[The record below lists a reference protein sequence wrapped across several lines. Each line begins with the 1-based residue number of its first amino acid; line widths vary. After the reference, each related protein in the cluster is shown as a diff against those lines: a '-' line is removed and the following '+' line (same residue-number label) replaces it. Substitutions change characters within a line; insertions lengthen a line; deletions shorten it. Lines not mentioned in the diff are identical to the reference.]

1 MQGTPPKTP
10 RELGQYQA
18 VKHEKCLRKSL
29 ISAKVRAVH
38 SRKFEVKP
46 VEAYVLVKIATQ
58 TDVCGYSR
66 SVIEKIKKKKGVED
80 THLLFGDFDA
90 IVKLDM
96 PKIHDIENMIME
108 EIQMIEGVEGTL
120 TLLCVD
126 EKIIE

>member
-1 MQGTPPKTP
+1 
-10 RELGQYQA
+10 
-18 VKHEKCLRKSL
+18 
-29 ISAKVRAVH
+29 VRAVH